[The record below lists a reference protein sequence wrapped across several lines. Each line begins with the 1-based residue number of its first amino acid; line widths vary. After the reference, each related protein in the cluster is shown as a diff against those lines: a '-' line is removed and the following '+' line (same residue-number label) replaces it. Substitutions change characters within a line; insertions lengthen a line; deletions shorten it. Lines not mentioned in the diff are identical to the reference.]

1 MNADT
6 FYRYLNRQ
14 ASFIFVALLF
24 LASSVLSVIIP
35 PFQSPD
41 EFEHITRAYLLG
53 KGEVV
58 LTAPLGQ
65 SSGGLVDTGLL
76 QYMESFSGLPFHPEN
91 KLTQTDVDTAKRI
104 QWTGE
109 LAFRPALGMAY
120 YFPGIYAVHT
130 IGLKLGELLQVS
142 VDASYRLT
150 RALLLLSCCAILY
163 YAFLLWSP
171 PAMVLAL
178 LFIPMS
184 LFQFASAS
192 LDGIATALAVFVLSA
207 FFRIV
212 RDGESR
218 HHGHFACLMAAWLLI
233 ASSRLQLFPLILLPI
248 IAGVLLRRYWYVLSA
263 LVGAACVIAWQFVIM
278 KTVVDGR
285 VRLGDSTGNIAAY
298 YIQNPSRLF
307 EVLSETLTNGDLMR
321 GYFSSFFGVLGWLDT
336 PFAGKEYIYLL
347 LMILLVLACSI
358 SYQVLM
364 QRKLIGVAL
373 IACAFGSLAIIF
385 FAMLVSWTPH
395 PASLIDG
402 VQGRYFL
409 IPAMMFAYALCQQ
422 VKKQGSLKQTH
433 ALGCLGVLGIYSAI
447 NTGVLVFNRYY

>member
-24 LASSVLSVIIP
+24 LAGSVLSAIIP

-58 LTAPLGQ
+58 LTAPQGQ

-76 QYMESFSGLPFHPEN
+76 QYMESFSGLPFHPEK
-91 KLTQTDVDTAKRI
+91 KLTQTDVDAAKRI

-109 LAFRPALGMAY
+109 FAFRPALGMAY

-130 IGLKLGELLQVS
+130 VGLKLGELLQVS
-142 VDASYRLT
+142 VDASYRLA

-207 FFRIV
+207 FFRIA

-218 HHGHFACLMAAWLLI
+218 HHGLFACLMTAWLLI

-263 LVGAACVIAWQFVIM
+263 LAGAACVIAWQFVIM

-307 EVLSETLTNGDLMR
+307 GVLSETLANGDLMR

-347 LMILLVLACSI
+347 VMILLVFACSI
-358 SYQVLM
+358 SYQVLF
-364 QRKLIGVAL
+364 QRKLIGAVL

-385 FAMLVSWTPH
+385 FAMLISWTPH

-422 VKKQGSLKQTH
+422 VKKQGSLRQTL
-433 ALGCLGVLGIYSAI
+433 ALGCLGVLGMYSAI

>member
-24 LASSVLSVIIP
+24 LAGSVLSAIIP

-58 LTAPLGQ
+58 LTAPQGQ

-76 QYMESFSGLPFHPEN
+76 QYMESFSGLPFQPEK
-91 KLTQTDVDTAKRI
+91 KLTQTDVDAAKRI

-109 LAFRPALGMAY
+109 FAFRPALGMAY

-130 IGLKLGELLQVS
+130 IGLKLGELLQAS
-142 VDASYRLT
+142 VDASYRLA
-150 RALLLLSCCAILY
+150 RVLLLLSCCAILH

-218 HHGHFACLMAAWLLI
+218 HHGLFACLMAAWLLI
-233 ASSRLQLFPLILLPI
+233 ASSRLQLFPLILLPF

-263 LVGAACVIAWQFVIM
+263 LTGAACVIAWQFVIM

-307 EVLSETLTNGDLMR
+307 EVLSETLANGHLMR

-347 LMILLVLACSI
+347 VMILLVLACSI
-358 SYQVLM
+358 SYRVM
-364 QRKLIGVAL
+364 FQRKLIGAVL

-385 FAMLVSWTPH
+385 FAMLISWTPH

-422 VKKQGSLKQTH
+422 IKKQGSLGQTL
-433 ALGCLGVLGIYSAI
+433 ALGCLGVLGMYSAI